1 MKLWS
6 AFLPE
11 ILTFAIGCPIPLAEA
26 KLRQAAIEFFQRT
39 RAWVEWLDP
48 VTSVAGSVEYDLDLP
63 TGSDVA
69 RVEKS
74 TVDGKPIDIIS
85 YRDASYDWTRLDLTS
100 QGIVSRDLKTFRLGQ
115 AVAAGLTIQVQV
127 ALTPSRTSTGIPD
140 DLYDK
145 YVDDI
150 VHGARYRVLMTP
162 DTTFYKPDLA
172 GIEKALFEAAIGT
185 NAVDAWRGQTA
196 NTPRARVKFF

>member
-11 ILTFAIGCPIPLAEA
+11 ILTVAIGCPIPLAEA

-48 VTSVAGSVEYDLDLP
+48 VTSIEGSIEYDLDLP

-74 TVDGKPIDIIS
+74 TVDGKPIGIAS
-85 YRDASYDWTRLDLTS
+85 YYDAPYDWTRLDLAS
-100 QGIVSRDLKTFRLGQ
+100 QGLVSRDLKTFRLGQ

-162 DTTFYKPDLA
+162 DTPFYKPDLA
-172 GIEKALFEAAIGT
+172 GIEKALFEAAIGA

-196 NTPRARVKFF
+196 NTPRARVKFC

>member
-6 AFLPE
+6 EFMPE
-11 ILTFAIGCPIPLAEA
+11 VLTYAVGCPTPLAEA
-26 KLRQAAIEFFQRT
+26 KLRQAAIEFFART

-48 VTSVAGSVEYDLDLP
+48 ATSIAGLVEYDFDIP

-69 RVEKS
+69 RVERA
-74 TVDGKPIDIIS
+74 TLDGEPIEIVS
-85 YRDASYDWTRLDLTS
+85 YRSADHDWSRVDLPN
-100 QGIVSRDLKTFRLGQ
+100 QGLVSRDLTTFRLGT
-115 AVAAGLTIQVQV
+115 AVVAGLALQVQV
-127 ALTPSRTSTGIPD
+127 TLTPSRTSVGIPD

-162 DTTFYKPDLA
+162 DTPFYKPDLA
-172 GIEKALFEAAIGT
+172 GIEKSLFDAAVDV
-185 NAVDAWRGQTA
+185 NAVAAWRGFTA
-196 NTPRARVKFF
+196 NTPRASVKFC